1 MKILYIIAD
10 YGPEA
15 VGGAESHCRM
25 MATRMAARGHDVS
38 VATSCATSYYDW
50 ANNYPPGES
59 RLEGVTIRRFAVD
72 APRDH
77 RLFGPLSNRILSG
90 HRPVPLFMLKRWVDA
105 QGPRPPELEP
115 WLWDH
120 ALDYDVVVFFQ
131 YNYAPTVYGL
141 PLVSGRVPTVMH
153 TLAHD
158 EPPFF
163 LPVYDTVLKLPAAF
177 AFSVEEEAALVRRRA
192 NPTALQSIVGIGTEL
207 DNEGDGNRFRSA
219 FGVDGPYVA
228 SVGRVDPH
236 KGSDDLYE
244 MFVAYKERNPGPL
257 KLIFVGEPIKPLPA
271 HDEILVT
278 GYVDRQLRDD
288 AIAGALVSVHPSYF
302 ESFSMVLT
310 EAWAQRTPALVNG
323 RCDVFAGQARR
334 SGGALPYVG
343 FADFEVAMQMLTGDE
358 LIRRRLGDAGRA
370 YVEKR
375 YQWDVVMDRYEKLL
389 ERTPALSIS

>member
-1 MKILYIIAD
+1 MKILYVISD

-25 MATRMAARGHDVS
+25 MATRMAARGHDVT
-38 VATSCATSYYDW
+38 VATSCAISYYDW
-50 ANNYPPGES
+50 ANHYPPGES
-59 RLEGVTIRRFAVD
+59 MLEGVKIQRFPVD

-77 RLFGPLSNRILSG
+77 RRFGPLSNRILSG
-90 HRPVPLFMLKRWVDA
+90 HKPVPLFMLNRWVDL
-105 QGPRPPELEP
+105 QGPRPPELES

-163 LPVYDTVLKLPAAF
+163 LPVYDTMLKLPTAF

-192 NPTALQSIVGIGTEL
+192 NPSALQAIVGIGAEI
-207 DNEGDGNRFRSA
+207 DKAGDGERFRTA
-219 FGVDGPYVA
+219 YGIDGPYIA

-236 KGSDDLYE
+236 KGSDDLFE
-244 MFVAYKERNPGPL
+244 MFVAYKCRNPGPL
-257 KLIFVGEPIKPLPA
+257 KLVFVGESIKPLPQ
-271 HDEILVT
+271 HDDVIVT
-278 GYVDRQLRDD
+278 GFVERQMRDD
-288 AIAGALVSVHPSYF
+288 AVAGAIASIHPSYF

-310 EAWAQRTPALVNG
+310 EAWVQRTPAIVNG
-323 RCDVFAGQARR
+323 RCDVFDGQARR
-334 SGGALPYVG
+334 SGGALPYDG
-343 FADFEVAMQMLTGDE
+343 FAEFEAALEMVSGDE
-358 LIRRRLGDAGRA
+358 AVRKRLGNAGRA

-375 YQWDVVMDRYEKLL
+375 YQWDTVIDRYETLL
-389 ERTPALSIS
+389 ERAPAV